1 MKNKRTI
8 KKYNKSRSRLGGE
21 AIASGGLDVYLNLR

>member
-21 AIASGGLDVYLNLR
+21 AIASGGVWMYI